1 MKKKIVVV
9 LTVLLTSAAA
19 LSLITATSRYIGFL
33 QHPETLQPLRV
44 FQVSPPHVE
53 VVGVTVQVSALGPN
67 TEKVASLL
75 RSAFWVFEVSVVN
88 GGDTPVDIDFD
99 RVTLQIGDR
108 EVKALM
114 TEEILRL
121 FNERMTGAYSTS
133 AGRRGHHEALDQ
145 LQVRAPGVA
154 RVFPGYARDAL
165 VFFQPHPEFPT
176 EALLTLHGI
185 RKVGSREDV
194 PVMFR
199 LLSGVGSLTASGN
212 DT

>member
-33 QHPETLQPLRV
+33 QHPETLQPMRV
-44 FQVSPPHVE
+44 FQVSPSHVE
-53 VVGVTVQVSALGPN
+53 VVGVTVQVSALGPD

-75 RSAFWVFEVSVVN
+75 RSVFWVFEISVAN
-88 GGDTPVDIDFD
+88 GGDAPVDINFD

-108 EVKALM
+108 EVKALK

-133 AGRRGHHEALDQ
+133 AGRRGNREALDQ
-145 LQVRAPGVA
+145 LQVRVPGVA
-154 RVFPGYARDAL
+154 RVFPGYVRNTL
-165 VFFQPHPEFPT
+165 VFFQPHPEFPA
-176 EALLTLHGI
+176 EALLTLRGI
-185 RKVGSREDV
+185 RKVGAREDV

-199 LLSGVGSLTASGN
+199 LRGGVGSLAAGRDGT
-212 DT
+212 